1 MRAIYKKEL
10 RSYFTSAI
18 AWVFMA
24 FFLVLVGL
32 FFYIYNLANGSL
44 DFSNVYGGIEIFFV
58 LLLVPVLTMK
68 SMADEKHQKTD
79 QLLYTSPI
87 SITKVVV
94 GKYLALVTL
103 YAICMVIISIYPIIL
118 QNLVNQVASDGATTY
133 SVNYAVAYGSS
144 LGFFLLGC
152 AYIAIGVFISSLTES
167 QVIAAVAIGVIN
179 IFTMLMTSLANM
191 LPSGKIFMLCFFI
204 GVILVLS
211 VCLNFWIHNKWV
223 SALVGILAEI
233 ALAVLYIFFSSHF
246 DGLLYKIMSAISF
259 TDRYTNFTYGI
270 LDVSAMLY
278 YISVCFLFV
287 FFTIQRIKKQRYN

>member
-1 MRAIYKKEL
+1 MLAIYKKEL

-44 DFSNVYGGIEIFFV
+44 DFSSVFGGIEIFFV

-87 SITKVVV
+87 SVSKVVL

-103 YAICMVIISIYPIIL
+103 YAISMLIISIYPVIL
-118 QNLVNQVASDGATTY
+118 QNLVNQVAAEGSTAY
-133 SVNYAVAYGSS
+133 EVNYAVAYGSA

-152 AYIAIGVFISSLTES
+152 AYIAIGVFVSSLTES

-191 LPSGKIFMLCFFI
+191 LPSSKIFMLCFFI
-204 GVILVLS
+204 GLIVVLAI
-211 VCLNFWIHNKWV
+211 CLNLWIHNKWV

-233 ALAVLYIFFSSHF
+233 ALAILYIFFSAHF
-246 DGLLYKIMSAISF
+246 DGLLYKILSAISF